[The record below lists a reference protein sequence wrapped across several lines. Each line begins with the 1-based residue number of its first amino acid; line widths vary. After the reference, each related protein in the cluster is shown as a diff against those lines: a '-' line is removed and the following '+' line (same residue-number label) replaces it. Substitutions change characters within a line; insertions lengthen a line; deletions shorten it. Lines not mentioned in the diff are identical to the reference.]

1 MAVAGTAVV
10 VAAVSTV
17 EAEAGVSM
25 AEVEVVGSTAAEAS
39 MVAEAGV
46 TPISVVADVLTAAQA
61 ERHRDHFQVQGREL
75 VGIAPTARGRT
86 VRMAVDLR
94 QYRLRARGLARHRA
108 VLARLRRRA
117 TRATLELQV
126 TVGLGPQLR
135 GIVRLRRPLHF
146 LEIQDRRLAEPVRL

>member
-1 MAVAGTAVV
+1 MAAVEEAASTV
-10 VAAVSTV
+10 VAAV
-17 EAEAGVSM
+17 
-25 AEVEVVGSTAAEAS
+25 VVFTEE
-39 MVAEAGV
+39 VAEAGV
-46 TPISVVADVLTAAQA
+46 TRISVVADVLTAAQA
-61 ERHRDHFQVQGREL
+61 ERHRDHFQGREL
-75 VGIAPTARGRT
+75 VGIAPTVRGRT

-126 TVGLGPQLR
+126 TVGLEPQLR

-146 LEIQDRRLAEPVRL
+146 LGIQDRRLAEPVRL

>member
-46 TPISVVADVLTAAQA
+46 TLISMVADVLTAAQA
-61 ERHRDHFQVQGREL
+61 ERHRDHFQGREL

-86 VRMAVDLR
+86 VRMVVDLR

-117 TRATLELQV
+117 TRATLEPQV
-126 TVGLGPQLR
+126 TVGLEPQLR

>member
-1 MAVAGTAVV
+1 MAVAGMAAE

-17 EAEAGVSM
+17 
-25 AEVEVVGSTAAEAS
+25 AAEAS

-46 TPISVVADVLTAAQA
+46 TLISMVADVLTAAQA
-61 ERHRDHFQVQGREL
+61 ERHRDHFQGREL

-117 TRATLELQV
+117 ILATLELQV
-126 TVGLGPQLR
+126 TAELAIRLR

-146 LEIQDRRLAEPVRL
+146 LGIQDRRLAEPVRL

>member
-1 MAVAGTAVV
+1 MAVAGMAAE

-17 EAEAGVSM
+17 AA
-25 AEVEVVGSTAAEAS
+25 EVVGSTVAAEAS

-46 TPISVVADVLTAAQA
+46 TLISMVADVLTAAQA
-61 ERHRDHFQVQGREL
+61 ERHRDHFQGREL

-86 VRMAVDLR
+86 VRMVVDLR

-117 TRATLELQV
+117 ILATLELQV
-126 TVGLGPQLR
+126 TAELEIRLR

-146 LEIQDRRLAEPVRL
+146 LEIQDLRLAEPVRL

>member
-17 EAEAGVSM
+17 EVEAG
-25 AEVEVVGSTAAEAS
+25 GSTAAEAS

-46 TPISVVADVLTAAQA
+46 TLISMVADVLTAAQA

-135 GIVRLRRPLHF
+135 GIVRVRRPLHF